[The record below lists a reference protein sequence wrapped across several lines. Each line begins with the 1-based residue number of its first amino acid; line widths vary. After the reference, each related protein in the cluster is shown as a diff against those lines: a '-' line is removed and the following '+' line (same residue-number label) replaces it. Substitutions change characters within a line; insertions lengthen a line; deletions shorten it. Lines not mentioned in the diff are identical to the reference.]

1 MISKFDGLK
10 KCGTKE
16 IITQEHACAHSVIPD
31 KGLPSHTR
39 HSCTALDQVLIVHQE
54 SYIGLTAFEQTH
66 VKRSNLVIFLHI
78 ELSQQLFREIQS
90 SGYHSLDILQLDWE
104 LDVSPKLRFV
114 KIARAFNSNN
124 M

>member
-1 MISKFDGLK
+1 M
-10 KCGTKE
+10 
-16 IITQEHACAHSVIPD
+16 IPD

-39 HSCTALDQVLIVHQE
+39 DSCTTLDQVLIVHQK

-66 VKRSNLVIFLHI
+66 EKTSNLVIFLHI

-90 SGYHSLDILQLDWE
+90 SEYHSLDILQLDWE
-104 LDVSPKLRFV
+104 LDVSPKLSFA
-114 KIARAFNSNN
+114 KIAHAFTSNN